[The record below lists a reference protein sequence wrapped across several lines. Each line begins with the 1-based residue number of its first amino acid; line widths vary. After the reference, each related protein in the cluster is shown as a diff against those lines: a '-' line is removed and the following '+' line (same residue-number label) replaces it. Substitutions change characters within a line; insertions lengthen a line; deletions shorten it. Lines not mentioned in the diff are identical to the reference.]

1 MVSRKSHILILSAA
15 LSTLTMAGGVAAA
28 ELAASGPSAHPL
40 QAPAPAYVVATTHA
54 PAPAA
59 HELEAGDGS

>member
-15 LSTLTMAGGVAAA
+15 LSTLTMAGGVAAV
-28 ELAASGPSAHPL
+28 ELAARAPNAQS
-40 QAPAPAYVVATTHA
+40 APAPAYVVAATQA

-59 HELEAGDGS
+59 HELDAGDES

>member
-15 LSTLTMAGGVAAA
+15 LSTLTMAGGVAAV
-28 ELAASGPSAHPL
+28 ELATRGPNARS
-40 QAPAPAYVVATTHA
+40 APAPAYVVAATHA

-59 HELEAGDGS
+59 HELEAGDES

>member
-15 LSTLTMAGGVAAA
+15 LSTVTMAGGVAAV
-28 ELAASGPSAHPL
+28 ELAAR
-40 QAPAPAYVVATTHA
+40 APNAQSAPAYVVAATHA

-59 HELEAGDGS
+59 HELEAGDES